1 MTNKIYQRLSI
12 AILLLFLTS
21 VSFSAQGFEPEEY
34 GPEKVSFFIL
44 KDISSDTDVYLNDQ
58 VNITFVIHSYTNYT
72 MSNVTL
78 TQELPGQVTML
89 YSQFSTTMLTEEV
102 AVNETDAS
110 FDVTLEGSIDTAI
123 SDQYYLNQSYL
134 SVHFPT
140 MTNKT
145 KASFWIMVNCTLE
158 GIANFNTADAVGL
171 IEWNDVYT
179 DHHEIGAIVPLS
191 FTIEEE
197 AGVEEELQYLSG
209 YKNDEEG
216 GEMLIIAGLIGI
228 PLIAIFLTP
237 FLYRKK

>member
-12 AILLLFLTS
+12 ALLLLFLTS

-34 GPEKVSFFIL
+34 GLEKVSFFIL

-158 GIANFNTADAVGL
+158 GEANFIGGL
-171 IEWNDVYT
+171 IEWYDVYT
-179 DHHEIGAIVPLS
+179 DQHDIGAIVPLT

-209 YKNDEEG
+209 YKNDDEG